1 MCSISKSIICHRI
14 ETIRNISICRC
25 ILTNLYRIS
34 RRIKLHI
41 NVGQKKKSLAFTL
54 KYHLCY
60 LFYVTTK
67 LQFTNSNRISTQIC
81 YWCPIDKKQI
91 DNAAEQHMRSML
103 PIECTIST
111 FRTQIN
117 VIFCRMRMCYFF
129 FLLFRLKI
137 FISCGICRTTKN
149 QRNCAL
155 PAGNNETPLQM
166 YFQ

>member
-41 NVGQKKKSLAFTL
+41 NVGQKKIAGIYFEISFVLPI
-54 KYHLCY
+54 LCHHKIT
-60 LFYVTTK
+60 VHK
-67 LQFTNSNRISTQIC
+67 LQSNINADC

-103 PIECTIST
+103 PRECTIST

-129 FLLFRLKI
+129 SSFQTQNIYFM
-137 FISCGICRTTKN
+137 
-149 QRNCAL
+149 RNL
-155 PAGNNETPLQM
+155 
-166 YFQ
+166 